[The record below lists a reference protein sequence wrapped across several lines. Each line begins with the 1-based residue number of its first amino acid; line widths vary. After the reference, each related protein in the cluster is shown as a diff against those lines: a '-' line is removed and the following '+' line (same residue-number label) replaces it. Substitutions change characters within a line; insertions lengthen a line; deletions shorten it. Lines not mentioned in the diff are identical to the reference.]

1 MKDKLTLK
9 WIGQGVRGQGGKF
22 AFVVV
27 AVVLNAAITV
37 LYALLVRDIVNE
49 ATAAGGSLARIGI
62 LAAVIA
68 GAVLLQCALTL
79 FTGLVREN
87 LRARAEILF
96 RKRAFD
102 SVLRG
107 DYAEISAYHS
117 GDIQNRIFSDS
128 AIVADGAARI
138 LPNLVSAASTLVFS
152 AVTLFI
158 LQPAYTA
165 ILLCACVAAF
175 FLAISFRKIIKR
187 LHKRTREADGK
198 SREFMQES
206 VENLLAVQVFEAQGN
221 FSKKAEKLL
230 DGFYRAA
237 AKQNRFTIFSMD
249 AVWMAFRIFYV
260 AALIFGLFEI
270 FYGNTDYGT
279 LTAMLQLVSH
289 IQTPVINLSGI
300 APRYFMMVASA
311 ERLIELEKKS
321 APPRGGEPAAA
332 FYEKLDSFVF
342 DGVFFDYGRESVLE
356 NVDLRVKKG
365 DFAVIKGE
373 SGIGKSTLLKLLLGV
388 YKPVKGE
395 VYLQT
400 KDGRAGAVSGL
411 FAYVPQGN
419 MLFSGTVR
427 ENLCF
432 INENAGEEEIRRALE
447 CACADYAYTLPEG
460 LETEIGEN
468 GFGLSEGQIQR
479 LAIARALLTD
489 APVLLLDEATSALDA
504 DTERRLLKNL
514 RALGNKTVI
523 LITHKQ
529 AAESVADAVITIKNK
544 EVHID
549 ERISR
554 NAGQPRESG
563 GGAAQ

>member
-198 SREFMQES
+198 SREI
-206 VENLLAVQVFEAQGN
+206 VFVRRIKTRH
-221 FSKKAEKLL
+221 FSC
-230 DGFYRAA
+230 
-237 AKQNRFTIFSMD
+237 FST
-249 AVWMAFRIFYV
+249 
-260 AALIFGLFEI
+260 
-270 FYGNTDYGT
+270 N
-279 LTAMLQLVSH
+279 
-289 IQTPVINLSGI
+289 
-300 APRYFMMVASA
+300 
-311 ERLIELEKKS
+311 
-321 APPRGGEPAAA
+321 
-332 FYEKLDSFVF
+332 
-342 DGVFFDYGRESVLE
+342 
-356 NVDLRVKKG
+356 
-365 DFAVIKGE
+365 
-373 SGIGKSTLLKLLLGV
+373 
-388 YKPVKGE
+388 
-395 VYLQT
+395 
-400 KDGRAGAVSGL
+400 
-411 FAYVPQGN
+411 
-419 MLFSGTVR
+419 
-427 ENLCF
+427 
-432 INENAGEEEIRRALE
+432 
-447 CACADYAYTLPEG
+447 
-460 LETEIGEN
+460 
-468 GFGLSEGQIQR
+468 
-479 LAIARALLTD
+479 
-489 APVLLLDEATSALDA
+489 
-504 DTERRLLKNL
+504 
-514 RALGNKTVI
+514 
-523 LITHKQ
+523 
-529 AAESVADAVITIKNK
+529 
-544 EVHID
+544 
-549 ERISR
+549 
-554 NAGQPRESG
+554 
-563 GGAAQ
+563 

>member
-1 MKDKLTLK
+1 MKNQRALQWIKQGLK
-9 WIGQGVRGQGGKF
+9 GQGKKI
-22 AFVVV
+22 AFVIAATVV
-27 AVVLNAAITV
+27 NASVTV
-37 LYALLVRDIVNE
+37 LYALLVKDIVNE
-49 ATAAGGSLARIGI
+49 ATAADGSIQKIGV
-62 LAAVIA
+62 LAAIIA
-68 GAVLLQCALTL
+68 GAVVLQCVLALL
-79 FTGLVREN
+79 SGLIREN
-87 LRARAEILF
+87 LRARAEIQL

-102 SVLRG
+102 AVLGG

-138 LPNLVSAASTLVFS
+138 LPNLVGAASTLAFS

-158 LQPAYTA
+158 LQPIYTA
-165 ILLCACVAAF
+165 ILLGACVAAF

-187 LHKRTREADGK
+187 LHKQTREADGK

-230 DGFYRAA
+230 DKFYAA
-237 AKQNRFTIFSMD
+237 AARQNRFTIFSMD
-249 AVWMAFRIFYV
+249 SVWMAFRIFYV

-270 FYGNTDYGT
+270 FYGRTDYGT

-289 IQTPVINLSGI
+289 IQTPVINLSGV
-300 APRYFMMVASA
+300 APRYFMMIASA
-311 ERLIELEKKS
+311 ERLMELEKKR
-321 APPRGGEPAAA
+321 AKNYGGKPAAA
-332 FYEKLDSFVF
+332 FYEKLEALVF
-342 DGVFFDYGRESVLE
+342 DDVTFHYGRESVLE
-356 NVDLRVKKG
+356 HVDLRVKKG

-388 YKPVKGE
+388 YKPVEGA

-400 KDGRAGAVSGL
+400 QAGRESAVSGL

-432 INENAGEEEIRRALE
+432 INENADEEQLRRALE
-447 CACADYAYTLPEG
+447 SACAEYVYALPEG
-460 LETEIGEN
+460 LETPIGEN
-468 GFGLSEGQIQR
+468 GFGLSEGQVQR
-479 LAIARALLTD
+479 LAIARALLAD

-504 DTERRLLKNL
+504 DTERALLENL

-529 AAESVADAVITIKNK
+529 AAESLADAVITIKNK

-549 ERISR
+549 ERKS
-554 NAGQPRESG
+554 
-563 GGAAQ
+563 